1 MLLRL
6 LKFLRW
12 SIPVFVGLL
21 AIWIV
26 GGNFLAAQLEKEIE
40 REIDKFAQQFP
51 ETGYNNSALKL
62 QALTAKSGMDL
73 SITPD
78 EFTVDAY
85 ISSHPDFNVS
95 ITEIQAVQKIL
106 KQLEEYLEAQI
117 AISNDQVDPPPE
129 ELQRYLASKAD
140 TLEAIRN
147 HVLNNEVPQFPVNIA
162 PFLEWDDQYNF
173 SVSLG
178 LVHLQ
183 RLLLLDIL
191 EKNRRGQTQAASEML
206 ELSWKLNKS
215 LHNQPRFIAHI
226 VTLIVLKKQIDVIR
240 KLDSLPPKWQQRLL
254 EHNYGQSL
262 LTTLELELIFQLRFT
277 QNLDSYSF
285 RQLKEDWLY
294 VEADSEKML
303 LWWLIFLGPIAKPY
317 YRLAAV
323 DTFQVAKQALAKK
336 QTPNICSSDWAVIDD
351 TLSWWN
357 ILDFDQL
364 DVINNSLK
372 GDYAMLELEL
382 TQKILQIKELA
393 AKEGKWPQS
402 VPNLESSICP
412 GEKWIYQ
419 VSSDNTMSISFSD
432 QPQWLQEKIEKGER
446 PLTYSDSTI
455 PD

>member
-40 REIDKFAQQFP
+40 QEIDKFAQQFP

-62 QALTAKSGMDL
+62 QALTAKSGMGM
-73 SITPD
+73 SGTPD

-85 ISSHPDFNVS
+85 ISSHPDFRVS
-95 ITEIQAVQKIL
+95 VSTTEIQAFRKIM

-117 AISNDQVDPPPE
+117 ATSNDQVDPPPE

-140 TLEAIRN
+140 SLEAIRN
-147 HVLNNEVPQFPVNIA
+147 HVLNNEVPQFPLHITPV
-162 PFLEWDDQYNF
+162 LEGNNEFVWPNNF
-173 SVSLG
+173 SIIN
-178 LVHLQ
+178 LQ

-191 EKNRRGQTQAASEML
+191 EKKRRGQTQAALEML
-206 ELSWKLNKS
+206 EVSWKINKSFLNK
-215 LHNQPRFIAHI
+215 P
-226 VTLIVLKKQIDVIR
+226 TLIYQLVSLFFLKEQIGVIR
-240 KLDSLPPKWQQRLL
+240 KLDSVPPKWQQRLL
-254 EHNYGQSL
+254 EHNYRQSL
-262 LTTLELELIFQLRFT
+262 LTTIEGEFIFQFRVI
-277 QNLDSYSF
+277 QNLNFYSF
-285 RQLKEDWLY
+285 KNLEEFGFYRWF
-294 VEADSEKML
+294 
-303 LWWLIFLGPIAKPY
+303 IFLGPIAKPY
-317 YRLAAV
+317 YRLVAV
-323 DTFQVAKQALAKK
+323 DNFQVAKQALSKK
-336 QTPNICSSDWAVIDD
+336 QKQNICSSDVAVIYD
-351 TLSWWN
+351 TSSWWN
-357 ILDFDQL
+357 IMDFPIL
-364 DVINNSLK
+364 AFINQTSK
-372 GDYAMLELEL
+372 TDYAMLELEL

-393 AKEGKWPQS
+393 AKEGKWPES

-419 VSSDNTMSISFSD
+419 VSPDNTMSISFSA
-432 QPQWLQEKIEKGER
+432 QPEWLQERIENGGR